1 MTDNGKFTP
10 SCIMELLA
18 MVLPV
23 QCLAC
28 MELDRTKAWAENI
41 TNS

>member
-23 QCLAC
+23 QC
-28 MELDRTKAWAENI
+28 MELERTKAWTEKI
-41 TNS
+41 TIS